1 MQAPDAERIGYQDDS
16 VDLLQRFQNTG
27 DLLLH
32 QARRFGKFLQ
42 RGRMSRV
49 DDMAHKQIVEPC
61 RRNGWRHS
69 AILQGIQGSLIR
81 SSRAPILYP
90 DNVPELPEVETVVRG
105 LDKRVAG
112 DTIESV
118 WIGSR
123 KQTLKSAAG
132 LIVATLEGKR
142 IVRVHRAGKH
152 IVFDLAGASGISGVK
167 SSNASKSNAS
177 KKKSERS
184 GRGRTRPGA
193 SEQTAQW
200 IVHLGM
206 TGRLV
211 VSEAPAEIAKHTHLI
226 AKLASGRELR
236 FIDPRMF
243 GKLSV
248 HAGGFDPGGVEPL
261 EVDEGQ
267 FVALFRERKTPIK
280 SALLNQK
287 LLRGVGNIYADES
300 LFRAGIRPRRRA
312 SSISGK
318 QLSVLHRSVQEVL
331 REAIAL
337 GGSSI
342 SDYVDADGEEGFFQ
356 LQHKVYGR
364 EGQPCLAC
372 ATPIRRV
379 VLAGRSSHYCSKC
392 QK

>member
-1 MQAPDAERIGYQDDS
+1 
-16 VDLLQRFQNTG
+16 
-27 DLLLH
+27 
-32 QARRFGKFLQ
+32 
-42 RGRMSRV
+42 
-49 DDMAHKQIVEPC
+49 
-61 RRNGWRHS
+61 
-69 AILQGIQGSLIR
+69 
-81 SSRAPILYP
+81 LYP
-90 DNVPELPEVETVVRG
+90 DSVPELPEVETIVRG
-105 LDKRVAG
+105 LDSRVVG
-112 DTIESV
+112 DTVESV

-123 KQTLKSAAG
+123 KQPLKSPAG
-132 LIVATLEGKR
+132 VIARTLEGKR
-142 IVRVHRAGKH
+142 IARVHRAGKH
-152 IVFDLAGASGISGVK
+152 IVFDLEGEAQP
-167 SSNASKSNAS
+167 
-177 KKKSERS
+177 KKGRRAVRS
-184 GRGRTRPGA
+184 
-193 SEQTAQW
+193 QTAQW

-206 TGRLV
+206 TGRMV
-211 VSEAPAEIAKHTHLI
+211 VCEAAADIAKHTHLI

-248 HAGGFDPGGVEPL
+248 HLQPGGFDPGGVEPL
-261 EVDEGQ
+261 EVSEER
-267 FVALFRERKTPIK
+267 FVALFRGRKTPIK

-312 SSISGK
+312 AAITREQLGK
-318 QLSVLHRSVQEVL
+318 LYRAVREVL

-356 LQHKVYGR
+356 LRHRVYGR
-364 EGQPCLAC
+364 EGEPCMVCGTA
-372 ATPIRRV
+372 IRRV